1 MPDATRSISRATIV
15 VIAPAALL
23 VTLVAHAFLPGRLPN
38 NAAVA
43 EAVAAGTTRW
53 GLVHLGTAVASGL
66 LIIAFLA
73 IRSHLREAG
82 EDRFSALG
90 VPFIVMGSTLF
101 TLLPGMEFAPLAVA
115 ETGAATA
122 AIAAVQ
128 AALEPWFVPVLMS
141 GGLLFAAGV
150 WGFARGIAD
159 SKILSPG
166 LTVLVIGALA
176 VMAASRLVPMALA
189 QLYLQGA
196 AGIVALWPLAYQMW
210 KHPEAKPAVQ
220 ARVIPAR

>member
-1 MPDATRSISRATIV
+1 MADATRSISRATIV
-15 VIAPAALL
+15 AIAPAALL
-23 VTLVAHAFLPGRLPN
+23 VTLVAHDFLPGRLPN

-53 GLVHLGTAVASGL
+53 GLVHLGAAVASGL

-73 IRSHLREAG
+73 IRSHLRQAG

-122 AIAAVQ
+122 VIAAVQ
-128 AALEPWFVPVLMS
+128 AALEPWFVAVLLS
-141 GGLLFAAGV
+141 GALLFAAGV

-159 SKILSPG
+159 SKILGPG
-166 LTVLVIGALA
+166 LTALVIGALA
-176 VMAASRLVPMALA
+176 VMAASRLVPMAIV
-189 QLYLQGA
+189 QLYIQGA

-210 KHPEAKPAVQ
+210 KHPEAKPARQ
-220 ARVIPAR
+220 TRAIPAG